1 MNESFMNELKKYENG
16 RVLLDPLVG
25 SILRVTNYEW
35 VVMSVDN
42 KSVKL
47 QSTSGDY
54 RLGLSPSFIRSFRR
68 QLLLGGQSR
77 SPSSRGNLAG
87 RVEEQ
92 KQDIVRPDK
101 KKPR

>member
-1 MNESFMNELKKYENG
+1 M
-16 RVLLDPLVG
+16 VG
-25 SILRVTNYEW
+25 
-35 VVMSVDN
+35 
-42 KSVKL
+42 
-47 QSTSGDY
+47 
-54 RLGLSPSFIRSFRR
+54 SFRR
-68 QLLLGGQSR
+68 QLLLGGQSG